1 MTDGPLTEQRV
12 LELLAGLADPE
23 TGRNIVQAGQVHQ
36 LKVDGQHLQITLGLT
51 THSAP
56 LWNETRQQVLDLLE
70 KHFPQAHCAVE
81 LAVHARPAPRTG
93 ELALPVKTVVAVG
106 SGKGGVGKSSVAAC
120 LAYGLRRAGSHVGL
134 LDADLYGPSIPQ
146 LLGIHQQPR
155 FSNGRIEPL
164 EVDGLNVMSI
174 GLLIPRQEAV
184 IWRGPMLH
192 SALRQLLGDTDWGEL
207 DYLIVDLPPGTGDVA
222 ISLSQLVPTAAAVV
236 VCTPQD
242 VALLDATRAITMF
255 RRMNMEILGMVENM
269 SFFICTNCN
278 ARHEVFGCGGAKR
291 RAAELGVAFL
301 GELPLV
307 TQLRVLGDEGR
318 LTEAFGLPGVKEYL
332 EELCRQLVRE
342 IADRRRRNPHM
353 PTLPIVDRP
362 FPRQSET

>member
-1 MTDGPLTEQRV
+1 VRIENERLAVEIHLTTANREAGPQVERDAREV
-12 LELLAGLADPE
+12 LSKLAGVRQLD
-23 TGRNIVQAGQVHQ
+23 
-36 LKVDGQHLQITLGLT
+36 LKVTVETPGQAAA
-51 THSAP
+51 AP
-56 LWNETRQQVLDLLE
+56 QVLPGVRY
-70 KHFPQAHCAVE
+70 K
-81 LAVHARPAPRTG
+81 
-93 ELALPVKTVVAVG
+93 VAVA
-106 SGKGGVGKSSVAAC
+106 SGKGGVGKSTVAAN
-120 LAYGLRRAGSHVGL
+120 LALALKQLNLDVGL